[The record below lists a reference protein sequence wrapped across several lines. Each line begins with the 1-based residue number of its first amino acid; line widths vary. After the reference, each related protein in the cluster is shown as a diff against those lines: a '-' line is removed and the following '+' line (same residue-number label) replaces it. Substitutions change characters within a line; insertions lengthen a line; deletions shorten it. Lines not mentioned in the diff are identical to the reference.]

1 MAVTKKQTGVFTR
14 GGKRVNDMASAIAG
28 AINNSQTPPPNIK
41 YPQPGDYDIIGQPSY
56 NDLEINVGNTGQDLG
71 VKDTTNDLLAKYLA
85 SNSGSGVNPG
95 IQQATNATLANL
107 NTGGYAAGYQPV
119 MDYLTGQQ
127 TNYQNQLNTGAYK
140 DPTNALNKE
149 LERQYG
155 VAGKN
160 IDTSNL
166 ALMDFLNKQTNPF
179 ANISA
184 QTTTVDPQFNAL
196 LEQQGVST
204 APVIAQYEAQKQ
216 AAMDSGAQ
224 FQNLTNILKG
234 LFDQG
239 LVDSKTAASLSKD
252 FATQNLEANKAFYGT
267 QISAKETENKQATQD
282 LLDKTMADIAKTNSD
297 IANARGGVQDSLL
310 KLLTAGGKAKK
321 PAIKRAFSGKK

>member
-1 MAVTKKQTGVFTR
+1 MAVAKKIQTGVFTR
-14 GGKRVNDMASAIAG
+14 GGKRVTD
-28 AINNSQTPPPNIK
+28 TPEIK
-41 YPQPGDYDIIGQPSY
+41 YPQPGTYDIIGQPSY
-56 NDLEINVGNTGQDLG
+56 NNIPITVANTGQDLG
-71 VKDTTNDLLAKYLA
+71 VTDTTNDLFAKYLA
-85 SNSGSGVNPG
+85 TSSGSGVKPG

-107 NTGGYAAGYQPV
+107 NTGGYAAGYKPV
-119 MDYLTGQQ
+119 MDYLSGQQ
-127 TNYQNQLNTGAYK
+127 TRYQNELDTGVYK
-140 DPTNALNKE
+140 EPTNALTKE

-179 ANISA
+179 ANVTA
-184 QTTTVDPQFNAL
+184 ATTTVDPQFNAL

-204 APVIAQYEAQKQ
+204 APVTTQYEAQKQ

-252 FATQNLEANKAFYGT
+252 FATQNLEANKALYGT
-267 QISAKETENKQATQD
+267 QISGKEAENKQATRE

-297 IANARGGVQDSLL
+297 IATARGGVQDSLL
-310 KLLTAGGKAKK
+310 KLLSAGGKAKK